1 MVYTKSINYLPLCS
15 FFLSKIL
22 RGSIELDLSEL
33 QGLDKGI
40 SFFKTLI
47 LLYFLRALQKPDV
60 SEIQPGGNRIHGP

>member
-40 SFFKTLI
+40 LVFKTVI
-47 LLYFLRALQKPDV
+47 ISVFTRALQKPDV
-60 SEIQPGGNRIHGP
+60 PEIQPRGN

>member
-40 SFFKTLI
+40 LVFKTLI
-47 LLYFLRALQKPDV
+47 ISVFTRALQKPDV
-60 SEIQPGGNRIHGP
+60 PEIQPRGN